1 MPSYSW
7 RCQACGCSFDV
18 YNTIN
23 NRDNGD
29 DCPDCGSSK
38 VRREVTA
45 PAIRPESL
53 DDFSSENGGKGRY
66 NPQMKQYVRHVND
79 VKDYARKNGYNYST

>member
-23 NRDNGD
+23 DRENGE
-29 DCPDCGSSK
+29 DCPDCGSNK

-45 PAIRPESL
+45 PAIKCDL

-66 NPQMKQYVRHVND
+66 NPQLQKHFRHVND
-79 VKDYARKNGYNYST
+79 IKDHARKTGYDYST